1 MCLVSK
7 WRFPRK
13 AKKDIT
19 CFKVLR
25 KSSCSFNGWIT
36 PYKWEF
42 VKLNNYLVANKCK
55 TFSITTPHIK
65 GAGYIH
71 AYTDKKFT
79 WMRNVYEEKVFIAII
94 PKGTKYHISKGGK
107 EICAEK
113 MFITNE
119 CLD

>member
-1 MCLVSK
+1 MCLTSK

-25 KSSCSFNGWIT
+25 KSGCSLSGWIT
-36 PYKWEF
+36 PYRWEF
-42 VKLNNYLVANKCK
+42 VELNSYLVANKCK
-55 TFSITTPHIK
+55 TFSITKPHIK

-71 AYTDKKFT
+71 AYTDKKFVQ
-79 WMRNVYEEKVFIAII
+79 RNRYSEKVFIAII
-94 PKGTKYHISKGGK
+94 PAGTRYHISKFGHQL
-107 EICAEK
+107 CAEK

-119 CLD
+119 CPD